1 MTRVDQPERVAVI
14 GSGVAG
20 LLAAHVL
27 GRRSRVTLYEADPRL
42 GGHADTHVVE
52 HDGQELAVDTG
63 FIVHNLRTY
72 PHLLRLFDELGVQ
85 TQDSEMSMSVRD
97 DDRIDYLGGLEYAG
111 ALGGSGLFPTWRNA
125 FRPSYLRMLTEIP
138 RFHRMAKAVVATP
151 AVSTSVVER
160 SRDHDDQTLGEFL
173 EQGRFSPLF
182 RTHFMESLVA
192 CVWSCDPAVAL
203 EYPAR
208 YLFSF
213 LHHHGM
219 LGIFGSPQW
228 RTVTGGSR
236 EYVGRV
242 AAQLVRHGSDVRTGT
257 KVTSVLETADGVE
270 VTDGNGQVDT
280 YDAVVIATHP
290 HQALAM
296 LAEPTAAQREVL
308 GAMRYSPNTAQLHTD
323 TSVLPRN
330 PRARASWNYLRR
342 PSDVD
347 RSVTVS
353 YDMTRLQSLPEQA
366 DGTRF
371 IVTLG
376 GQDLVDQ
383 AKVIETMEYEHPI
396 FTPESVA
403 AQRRLPE
410 CDTDRIVLAGAWH
423 GWGFHED
430 GARSGVE
437 AARRLGVEWT
447 AGDEPEAYT
456 PPRIEPSS
464 YDSTIRHTRRTPFR
478 RTFTNHQLTWL
489 VDLDHVPDHGSLA
502 PLKGSFEARDH
513 LGDPDRSIKQ
523 NVEHFL
529 ELNGVRTDGGR
540 IVMAANAR
548 AFGYCFNPI
557 SVFWCHLRSGE
568 LAGVVVEVHNTY
580 GDRHAYL
587 VHPDEQGRARTDKQ
601 MYVSPFHGTDGYY
614 EIAVPPPGERLHVSV
629 TLHSGDGRSE
639 DGAVFSASLDGHRT
653 SLSPWRSAPAALR
666 GSLLIRVHGVWLW
679 ARRLGIRP
687 RPTHTTQEGV

>member
-1 MTRVDQPERVAVI
+1 MRHLQDGDRVAVV

-27 GRRSRVTLYEADPRL
+27 SRRCRVTLVEADHRL

-52 HDGQELAVDTG
+52 HGGQSFAIDTG

-72 PHLLRLFDELGVQ
+72 PHLLRLFDELGVP
-85 TQDSEMSMSVRD
+85 TQDSEMSMSVRSD
-97 DDRIDYLGGLEYAG
+97 ETGIEYAG
-111 ALGGSGLFPTWRNA
+111 ALGLGGLFPTWRHLL
-125 FRPSYLRMLTEIP
+125 RPSYLRMLAEIP
-138 RFHRMAKAVVATP
+138 RFHRMAK
-151 AVSTSVVER
+151 R
-160 SRDHDDQTLGEFL
+160 LMRDEGDDVTRDETLGDFL
-173 EQGRFSPLF
+173 ERGEFTALF

-192 CVWSCDPAVAL
+192 CVWSCDPSVAL
-203 EYPAR
+203 DYPAR
-208 YLFSF
+208 YLFAF
-213 LHHHGM
+213 LEHHGM
-219 LGIFGSPQW
+219 LGVFGSPQW

-236 EYVGRV
+236 EYVDRV
-242 AAQLVRHGSDVRTGT
+242 ATGLHEVRTGT
-257 KVTSVLETADGVE
+257 KVTSLLETPDGVE
-270 VTDGNGQVDT
+270 LTDGNGQVDT
-280 YDAVVIATHP
+280 FDAVVLATHP

-308 GAMRYSPNTAQLHTD
+308 GAIQYSANTAQLHTD
-323 TSVLPRN
+323 TSVLPRH
-330 PRARASWNYLRR
+330 PRARASWNYRR
-342 PSDVD
+342 SAGP
-347 RSVTVS
+347 VTVS
-353 YDMTRLQSLPEQA
+353 YDLTRLQRLPVPE

-371 IVTLG
+371 LVTLG

-383 AKVIETMEYEHPI
+383 ERVIDTMEYEHPVY
-396 FTPESVA
+396 TPVSVA

-410 CDTDRIVLAGAWH
+410 CDTDRVVLAGAYH

-447 AGDEPEAYT
+447 AGGSTWT
-456 PPRIEPSS
+456 PPPIEATS
-464 YDSTIRHTRRTPFR
+464 YETTIRHTRRTPIKR
-478 RTFTNHQLTWL
+478 SFTHHQRTWL
-489 VDLDHVPDHGSLA
+489 VDLDHLPDHGGLA

-513 LGDPDRSIKQ
+513 LGDPGRTIKD
-523 NVEHFL
+523 NVERFL
-529 ELNGVRTDGGR
+529 HLEGVATDGGR

-557 SVFWCHLRSGE
+557 SVFWCHRRDGG

-587 VHPDEQGRARTDKQ
+587 VHPDGQGRARTAKQ
-601 MYVSPFHGTDGYY
+601 MYVSPFHGTDGHY

-629 TLHSGDGRSE
+629 TLHSSDGRRE
-639 DGAVFSASLDGHRT
+639 DGAVFSASLDGT
-653 SLSPWRSAPAALR
+653 ATTASPWRSAPASLR
-666 GSLLIRVHGVWLW
+666 GSLLIRAHGIWLW

-687 RPTHTTQEGV
+687 RPAHPRQEGV